1 MIRFRSRHL
10 HATVVALMR
19 TELDALGWMSA
30 PINFSTAPCV
40 VLDYQPDERGTPI
53 VTNTVSVTLA
63 NYSYD
68 VDEELGAKGGGLR
81 SAPYVLLVDVYMA
94 EQALA
99 IAITDDVRDIFTDA
113 AFALV
118 DQVTATDVPNT
129 MIEVERVEGP
139 EKPPAALGAEQFKK
153 YWRVMQ
159 LNTRLYYPS

>member
-10 HATVVALMR
+10 HATIVQHMR
-19 TELDALGWMSA
+19 TQLDVLGWIS
-30 PINFSTAPCV
+30 PPVNFSTAPCV
-40 VLDYQPDERGTPI
+40 VLDYQPDERGTTI
-53 VTNTVSVTLA
+53 ATNTVSVTLA
-63 NYSYD
+63 NYTWD
-68 VDEELGAKGGGLR
+68 VDEELGASNGGLR

-99 IAITDDVRDIFTDA
+99 IAITDDVRDIFTDTT
-113 AFALV
+113 LPLI
-118 DQVTATDVPNT
+118 DQVSATPVLNTA
-129 MIEVERVEGP
+129 IEIERVDGP